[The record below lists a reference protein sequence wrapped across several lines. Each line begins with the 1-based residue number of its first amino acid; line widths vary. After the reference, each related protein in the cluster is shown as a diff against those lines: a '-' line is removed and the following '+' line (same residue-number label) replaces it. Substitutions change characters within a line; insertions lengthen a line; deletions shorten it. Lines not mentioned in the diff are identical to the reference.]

1 MLPHSGDIHVHV
13 PALMFNG
20 FFFFF
25 FFFFS
30 SFLHI
35 LSMDTDYSLYVYIIV
50 VCTPMHAGLAATNIL
65 LIFVFSE
72 N

>member
-1 MLPHSGDIHVHV
+1 MLPHSGDIHV

-20 FFFFF
+20 FFFS
-25 FFFFS
+25 S